1 MNITEKN
8 PWLVFF
14 VTAFAACM
22 ASIDVGI
29 VNIALP
35 TITQK
40 IGHNNILLA
49 QWVIS
54 SYLFIICIFVPLA
67 GKLGDI
73 YSRKNIYL
81 IGFVLFTISSFLCGI
96 SATLVQLII
105 FRSLQGIGA
114 AMIFAN
120 NQPIIIATI
129 PHNKQGK
136 ALGLNSMMTG
146 LGVIAGP
153 GLGGLILT
161 YFNWSYIFFVN
172 IPFGVL
178 GCLLGLKILPKIS
191 PKLSQE
197 NEKNIDFGGLIL
209 FAIAMVIF
217 LFILTINNKQT
228 LFSWHT
234 LVLFVIMIVSSIA
247 FYFWEK
253 VAKTPMISLSLFK
266 NRQFTSSILLTLF
279 VSIVLAINNVLLP
292 FYLDVQLKMPAKFMG
307 LIMLIP
313 PIFVIILAP
322 ICGHLADKAKQ
333 GILTFTGLSL
343 IALALGLEGFLN
355 ETSFLWFLIICQIF
369 FGIGIGLF
377 QSPNNY
383 TIMKSVPESLLS
395 SVGGIASLM
404 RNFGRIFGT
413 VSGTTIFALIQ
424 GIAVH
429 HKTSVQAFNWG
440 FSSALFTATLIMI
453 IAALITKYFASVK
466 PE

>member
-1 MNITEKN
+1 MSITEKN
-8 PWLVFF
+8 PWLIFF

-22 ASIDVGI
+22 ASLDVGI

-35 TITQK
+35 TITQE
-40 IGHNNILLA
+40 IGHNNLLLS
-49 QWVIS
+49 QWIIS
-54 SYLFIICIFVPLA
+54 SYLFVICIFVPLA

-81 IGFVLFTISSFLCGI
+81 IGFVLFTLSSFLCGI

-129 PHNKQGK
+129 PHDKQGK

-172 IPFGVL
+172 IPFGII

-191 PKLSQE
+191 QE
-197 NEKNIDFGGLIL
+197 TDKNIDFGGLIL
-209 FAIAMVIF
+209 FALAMGA
-217 LFILTINNKQT
+217 LLLILTINNKAN
-228 LFSWHT
+228 LFSWRT
-234 LVLFVIMIVSSIA
+234 LLLVAIMISTSIA
-247 FYFWEK
+247 FYFKEK
-253 VAKTPMISLSLFK
+253 TAKNPMVDLNLFK
-266 NRQFTSSILLTLF
+266 NRKFSYSILLVFF
-279 VSIVLAINNVLLP
+279 VSIVLAVNNVLLP
-292 FYLDVQLKMPAKFMG
+292 FYLDMQLKMPEKFMG

-313 PIFVIILAP
+313 PVFVIILAP

-333 GILTFTGLSL
+333 NILTFTGLSF
-343 IALALGLEGFLN
+343 IALALGLDGFLN
-355 ETSFLWFLIICQIF
+355 ETSFLWFLITCQIL
-369 FGIGIGLF
+369 FGIGVGLF

-383 TIMKSVPESLLS
+383 TIMKSIPDSLLS
-395 SVGGIASLM
+395 SGGGIASLM

-413 VSGTTIFALIQ
+413 VSGTTIFVLIQ
-424 GIAVH
+424 SIALH
-429 HKTSVQAFNWG
+429 HKTKVQAFNWG
-440 FSSALFTATLIMI
+440 FSFSLFTAALIMT
-453 IAALITKYFASVK
+453 IALVIAKYFAFAQNK
-466 PE
+466 DR